1 MTTTPNPAPQDPVD
15 SALAGVAIP
24 SCPRTLTEL
33 QHELASDTPDIRK
46 VTNSVS
52 NDIALSVA
60 VLRTVNS
67 PIYALPKQV
76 ANIAQA
82 VSMLGLRRLG
92 VLVTN
97 TLIRQALKFD
107 GLNLDEFWSVSTK
120 RAFWMTRL
128 SKRVKGVDADTAHS
142 VGLLCDLGVPL
153 LMQKFSDYADTYK
166 LANELNVGIPL
177 LKRQFPMMAQ
187 IIGKGTDDETRR
199 FTEIEFEKHGIEHA
213 QIGAMMAR
221 TWGLSP
227 VLCDAIRRHHDYTV
241 FWDKNAT
248 PAVAQVV
255 AMSLVA
261 EFGIHRS
268 TGGEA
273 TSEWEHGGESALG
286 VIHWSI
292 EDVEDWVQDMLSEDV
307 TF

>member
-1 MTTTPNPAPQDPVD
+1 MTTTSNTAPQDPVD

-24 SCPRTLTEL
+24 SSPRTLTEL

-67 PIYALPKQV
+67 PIYARPKQV

-153 LMQKFSDYADTYK
+153 LMQKFNDYADTYK

-187 IIGKGTDDETRR
+187 IIGKGTDDET
-199 FTEIEFEKHGIEHA
+199 
-213 QIGAMMAR
+213 
-221 TWGLSP
+221 
-227 VLCDAIRRHHDYTV
+227 RHHDYTV

>member
-1 MTTTPNPAPQDPVD
+1 MNTTPNPASQESGDP
-15 SALAGVAIP
+15 ALAGVAIP

-33 QHELASDTPDIRK
+33 QHELASETPDIRK
-46 VTNSVS
+46 VTTAVG

-76 ANIAQA
+76 GNIAQA
-82 VSMLGLRRLG
+82 VSMIGLRRLG

-97 TLIRQALKFD
+97 TLIRQALKFE

-128 SKRVKGVDADTAHS
+128 SKRIKGVDVDTAHS

-153 LMQKFSDYADTYK
+153 LMQKFKDYADTYK

-187 IIGKGTDDETRR
+187 VIGKGSDDETRR

-221 TWGLSP
+221 TWGLGP
-227 VLCDAIRRHHDYTV
+227 ILCDAIRRHHDYTV

-255 AMSLVA
+255 AMTLVT
-261 EFGIHRS
+261 EYGIHRS

-273 TSEWEHGGESALG
+273 TSEWEHGGDSALA
-286 VIHWSI
+286 VIRWNL

-307 TF
+307 TL